1 MKLHAAR
8 LFVYNLAAAQN
19 FYVEVLGLSLVAGSA
34 ATGYCV
40 FDAGHTQLVVEAV
53 QPDAPEEDHALVG
66 RFSGLSFSVTNVRA
80 RYAELQAR
88 GVYFAGALN
97 GKHGMECW
105 LRLQIQRTT
114 SFNWCRLA
122 VRPNP
127 SLKLSRNG
135 GPPGPVWRYAVRGTF
150 SPARA
155 WRPAVG
161 ARLAGTL
168 GGTKTI
174 GDLYDYL

>member
-88 GVYFAGALN
+88 GVYFAGAPERQAWGGVLATFADPADN
-97 GKHGMECW
+97 K
-105 LRLQIQRTT
+105 LQLVQ
-114 SFNWCRLA
+114 
-122 VRPNP
+122 V
-127 SLKLSRNG
+127 G
-135 GPPGPVWRYAVRGTF
+135 GA
-150 SPARA
+150 A
-155 WRPAVG
+155 
-161 ARLAGTL
+161 
-168 GGTKTI
+168 
-174 GDLYDYL
+174 